1 MIIENS
7 YLVEVNL
14 PSITLGQ
21 RYTFLDIPQLRYNA
35 VTMMGIEAFTAS
47 QLATSPNNK
56 TVISAAGSVNI
67 VCTFVVNETEDIY
80 QIPYYTLISSNNAG
94 LIREFQNKR
103 INLVKS
109 YITILNVTGLNA
121 NESVMFNFYYKKD
134 QKK

>member
-21 RYTFLDIPQLRYNA
+21 RYTFIDIPQLRYNA
-35 VTMMGIEAFTAS
+35 VTMMGIEAFTGS

-56 TVISAAGSVNI
+56 TVIAAAGSVNI

-80 QIPYYTLISSNNAG
+80 QIPYYTLISANNAG

-134 QKK
+134 QKR

>member
-56 TVISAAGSVNI
+56 TVISASGSVNI

-134 QKK
+134 IKK

>member
-21 RYTFLDIPQLRYNA
+21 RYTFIDIPQLRYNA
-35 VTMMGIEAFTAS
+35 VTMMGIEAFTSA

-56 TVISAAGSVNI
+56 TVIAGAGSVNI

-80 QIPYYTLISSNNAG
+80 QIPYYTLISANNAG

-109 YITILNVTGLNA
+109 YITILNVTSLNA

-134 QKK
+134 QKR

>member
-56 TVISAAGSVNI
+56 TVISGAGSVNI

-109 YITILNVTGLNA
+109 YITILNVAGLNA

-134 QKK
+134 LKK

>member
-35 VTMMGIEAFTAS
+35 VTMMGIEAFTAN

-134 QKK
+134 IKK